1 MEINMRRD
9 IKKGMKKAAIGIMAA
24 TMLTVMAA
32 PVSVLPV
39 SAATVTRGS
48 YDFSN
53 MVVRRVWFN
62 TNDPVFLIDDY
73 ERVWL
78 DNNVNVLATGNATD
92 AKTTS
97 NLMAPMKNMFAYIG
111 ADYKENG
118 DNITITMND
127 TTVKLKIGSSDVE
140 INGKVTSG
148 ALTDEQIPAKVNVK
162 EKYADYNTFL
172 TEDYNVVYLPVA
184 YVLNIFGADMYKDG
198 KMSDSF
204 YAAVPVMKTESVPS
218 YETSSKGY
226 GMRYDALLEGTLD
239 VTTSVAD
246 LIVAL
251 QNEDG
256 GFQVLPDNYEMSQ
269 KETGL
274 GSMKDV
280 SSVYNGATTA
290 ELKYLAKYITANKPE
305 DSKYQDAFVKG
316 IKYLLT
322 TQRDNGGW
330 SMNPGSG
337 SGFNANIEVGNKA
350 MTEVLTL
357 LSDIAILN
365 NQDYVFARKAMNVDE
380 IKSAVE
386 KGNDFIVKS
395 QISNNNKKSGWATQ
409 YDKSGNVTMGHT
421 YERESVSSYTTKD
434 VIDYLMTIHNPSQDI
449 KDAVESAYSWLKDV
463 KIADKEQKVV
473 KDTSMNNGFDVYLV
487 DGSGT
492 WASNYVYDKATDSY
506 RPLYS
511 DVDPTR
517 ADQKY
522 VNVYELYNLDGNS
535 VGNNKINNKDLI
547 LYSTRTTVS
556 YYDNNLADELIAT
569 GYDEWKSYLANGFP
583 EIPKDPADSPDNN
596 GGSDNGNNADNSQN
610 KDTPQTP
617 SESGNA
623 EVSDNNTKTGDKA
636 PVGLL
641 AAVLAVSGLLA
652 GISVYAVRESKKRG
666 LIKDRKSVV

>member
-1 MEINMRRD
+1 MRRD

-148 ALTDEQIPAKVNVK
+148 TLTDEQIPAKVNVK

-269 KETGL
+269 NETGL

-305 DSKYQDAFVKG
+305 DSKYKDAFVKG

-330 SMNPGSG
+330 SMNPGSE

-434 VIDYLMTIHNPSQDI
+434 VIDYLMTIHNLSQDI

-463 KIADKEQKVV
+463 KIADKEQEVV

-641 AAVLAVSGLLA
+641 AAVLAVSGGLA
-652 GISVYAVRESKKRG
+652 CISVYAVRESKKRG
-666 LIKDRKSVV
+666 LIKK

>member
-1 MEINMRRD
+1 MRRD
-9 IKKGMKKAAIGIMAA
+9 IKKGMKKAAIGIVAA

-290 ELKYLAKYITANKPE
+290 ELKYLAKYITANKSE

-316 IKYLLT
+316 IKYILT
-322 TQRDNGGW
+322 TQHDNGGW

-641 AAVLAVSGLLA
+641 AAVLAVSGGLA

-666 LIKDRKSVV
+666 LIKK

>member
-1 MEINMRRD
+1 MRRD
-9 IKKGMKKAAIGIMAA
+9 IKKGMKKAAIGIVAA

-111 ADYKENG
+111 ADYTENG

-127 TTVKLKIGSSDVE
+127 TTVKLKIGSLDVE

-148 ALTDEQIPAKVNVK
+148 ALTDEHIPAKVNVK

-218 YETSSKGY
+218 YEISSKGY

-280 SSVYNGATTA
+280 SSVYNGATTS

-463 KIADKEQKVV
+463 KIADKEQEVV

-641 AAVLAVSGLLA
+641 AAILAVSGGLA

-666 LIKDRKSVV
+666 LIKK

>member
-1 MEINMRRD
+1 MRRD
-9 IKKGMKKAAIGIMAA
+9 IKKGMKKAAIGIVAA

-280 SSVYNGATTA
+280 SSVYNGATTS

-322 TQRDNGGW
+322 TQCDNGGW

-556 YYDNNLADELIAT
+556 YYDNNLAVELIAT

-641 AAVLAVSGLLA
+641 AAVLAVSGGLA

-666 LIKDRKSVV
+666 LIKK

>member
-1 MEINMRRD
+1 MRRD
-9 IKKGMKKAAIGIMAA
+9 IKKGMKKVAIGIVAA

-322 TQRDNGGW
+322 TQCDNGGW

-641 AAVLAVSGLLA
+641 AAVLAVSGGLA

-666 LIKDRKSVV
+666 LIKK

>member
-1 MEINMRRD
+1 MRRD
-9 IKKGMKKAAIGIMAA
+9 IKKGMKKAAIGIVAA

-305 DSKYQDAFVKG
+305 DSKYKDAFVKG

-330 SMNPGSG
+330 SMNPGSE

-617 SESGNA
+617 SESANA

-636 PVGLL
+636 PVSLL
-641 AAVLAVSGLLA
+641 AAVLAVSGGLA
-652 GISVYAVRESKKRG
+652 CISVYAVKESKKRG
-666 LIKDRKSVV
+666 LIKK

>member
-1 MEINMRRD
+1 MRRD
-9 IKKGMKKAAIGIMAA
+9 IKKGMKKAAIGIVAA

-148 ALTDEQIPAKVNVK
+148 ELTDEQIPAKVNVK

-226 GMRYDALLEGTLD
+226 GMRYDALFEGTLD

-269 KETGL
+269 KKTGL

-280 SSVYNGATTA
+280 SSVYNGATTS

-322 TQRDNGGW
+322 TQHDNGGW

-641 AAVLAVSGLLA
+641 AAVLAVSGGLA
-652 GISVYAVRESKKRG
+652 CISVYAVRESKKRG
-666 LIKDRKSVV
+666 LIKK

>member
-1 MEINMRRD
+1 MRRD
-9 IKKGMKKAAIGIMAA
+9 IKKGMKKAAIGIVAA

-111 ADYKENG
+111 ADYKEDG

-184 YVLNIFGADMYKDG
+184 YVLNIFGVDMYKDG

-280 SSVYNGATTA
+280 SSVYNGATTS

-463 KIADKEQKVV
+463 KIADKEQEVV

-583 EIPKDPADSPDNN
+583 EIPKDPVDSPDNN

-641 AAVLAVSGLLA
+641 AAVLAVSGGLA

-666 LIKDRKSVV
+666 LIKK

>member
-1 MEINMRRD
+1 MRRD
-9 IKKGMKKAAIGIMAA
+9 IKKGMKKAAIGIVAA

-280 SSVYNGATTA
+280 SSVYNGATTS

-641 AAVLAVSGLLA
+641 AAVLAVSGGLA

-666 LIKDRKSVV
+666 LIKK

>member
-1 MEINMRRD
+1 MRRD
-9 IKKGMKKAAIGIMAA
+9 IKKGMKKAAIGIVAA

-641 AAVLAVSGLLA
+641 AAVLAVSGGLA
-652 GISVYAVRESKKRG
+652 CISVYAVRESKKRG
-666 LIKDRKSVV
+666 LIKK

>member
-1 MEINMRRD
+1 MRRD
-9 IKKGMKKAAIGIMAA
+9 IKKGMKKAAIGIVAA

-204 YAAVPVMKTESVPS
+204 YAAVPVMRTESVPS

-330 SMNPGSG
+330 SMNPGSE

-641 AAVLAVSGLLA
+641 AAVLAVSGGLA
-652 GISVYAVRESKKRG
+652 CISVYAVRESKKRG
-666 LIKDRKSVV
+666 LIKK

>member
-1 MEINMRRD
+1 MRRD
-9 IKKGMKKAAIGIMAA
+9 IKKGMKKAAIGIVAA

-148 ALTDEQIPAKVNVK
+148 ALTDEQIPAKVDVK
-162 EKYADYNTFL
+162 EKYADFNTFL

-316 IKYLLT
+316 INYLLT
-322 TQRDNGGW
+322 TQHDNGGW

-641 AAVLAVSGLLA
+641 AAVLAVSGGLA

-666 LIKDRKSVV
+666 LIKK

>member
-1 MEINMRRD
+1 MRRD
-9 IKKGMKKAAIGIMAA
+9 IKKGMKKAAIGIVAA

-162 EKYADYNTFL
+162 EKYADFNTFL

-239 VTTSVAD
+239 VTISVAD

-330 SMNPGSG
+330 SMNPGSE

-641 AAVLAVSGLLA
+641 AAVLAVSGGLA

-666 LIKDRKSVV
+666 LIKK

>member
-1 MEINMRRD
+1 MRRD
-9 IKKGMKKAAIGIMAA
+9 IKKGMKKAAIGIVAA

-218 YETSSKGY
+218 YGTSSKGY

-322 TQRDNGGW
+322 TQHDNGGW

-641 AAVLAVSGLLA
+641 AAVLAVSGGLA

-666 LIKDRKSVV
+666 LIKK

>member
-1 MEINMRRD
+1 MRRD

-32 PVSVLPV
+32 PVSVLPI

-184 YVLNIFGADMYKDG
+184 YVLYIFGADMYKDG

-330 SMNPGSG
+330 SMNPGSE

-556 YYDNNLADELIAT
+556 YYDNDLADELIAT

-641 AAVLAVSGLLA
+641 AAVLAVSGGLA
-652 GISVYAVRESKKRG
+652 CISVYAVKESKKRG
-666 LIKDRKSVV
+666 LIKK

>member
-1 MEINMRRD
+1 MRRD
-9 IKKGMKKAAIGIMAA
+9 IKKGMKKAAIGIVAA

-226 GMRYDALLEGTLD
+226 GMRYDVLLEGTLD

-280 SSVYNGATTA
+280 SSVYNGATTS

-322 TQRDNGGW
+322 TQHDNGGW

-449 KDAVESAYSWLKDV
+449 KDAVESAYSWLKNV

-535 VGNNKINNKDLI
+535 VGNNRINNKDLI

-641 AAVLAVSGLLA
+641 AAVLAVSGGLA
-652 GISVYAVRESKKRG
+652 CISVYAVRESKKRG
-666 LIKDRKSVV
+666 LIKK

>member
-1 MEINMRRD
+1 MRRD
-9 IKKGMKKAAIGIMAA
+9 IKKGMKKAAIGIVAA

-111 ADYKENG
+111 ADYKEDG

-280 SSVYNGATTA
+280 SSVYNGATTS

-463 KIADKEQKVV
+463 KIADKEQEVV

-492 WASNYVYDKATDSY
+492 WASNYVYDKANDSY

-522 VNVYELYNLDGNS
+522 VNVYDLYNLDGNS

-583 EIPKDPADSPDNN
+583 KIPKDPADSPDNN

-641 AAVLAVSGLLA
+641 AAVLAVSGGLA

-666 LIKDRKSVV
+666 LIKK

>member
-9 IKKGMKKAAIGIMAA
+9 IKKGMKKAAIGIVAA

-280 SSVYNGATTA
+280 SSVYNGATTS

-322 TQRDNGGW
+322 TQHDNGGW

-641 AAVLAVSGLLA
+641 AAVLAVSGGLA
-652 GISVYAVRESKKRG
+652 CISVYAVRESKKRG
-666 LIKDRKSVV
+666 LIKK

>member
-1 MEINMRRD
+1 MRRD
-9 IKKGMKKAAIGIMAA
+9 IKKGMKKAAIGIVAA

-127 TTVKLKIGSSDVE
+127 TTVKLKIDSSDVE

-226 GMRYDALLEGTLD
+226 GMRYDALLKGTLD

-280 SSVYNGATTA
+280 SSVYNGATTS

-322 TQRDNGGW
+322 TQHNNGGW

-337 SGFNANIEVGNKA
+337 NGFNANIEVGNKA

-380 IKSAVE
+380 IKSAVQ
-386 KGNDFIVKS
+386 KGNEFIVKS

-463 KIADKEQKVV
+463 KIADKEQEVV

-641 AAVLAVSGLLA
+641 AAVLAVSGGLA

-666 LIKDRKSVV
+666 LIKK

>member
-1 MEINMRRD
+1 MRRD
-9 IKKGMKKAAIGIMAA
+9 IKKGMKKAAIGIVAA

-32 PVSVLPV
+32 PVSVLSV

-274 GSMKDV
+274 GGMKDV
-280 SSVYNGATTA
+280 SSVYNGATTS

-322 TQRDNGGW
+322 TQHDNGGW

-641 AAVLAVSGLLA
+641 AAVLAVSGGLA
-652 GISVYAVRESKKRG
+652 CISVYAVRESKKRG
-666 LIKDRKSVV
+666 LIKK

>member
-1 MEINMRRD
+1 MRRD
-9 IKKGMKKAAIGIMAA
+9 IKKGMKKAAIGIVAA

-162 EKYADYNTFL
+162 EKYADFNTFL

-280 SSVYNGATTA
+280 SSVYNGATTS

-322 TQRDNGGW
+322 TQHDNGGW

-617 SESGNA
+617 SESENA

-641 AAVLAVSGLLA
+641 AAVLAVSGGLA
-652 GISVYAVRESKKRG
+652 CISVYAVRESKKRG
-666 LIKDRKSVV
+666 LIKK

>member
-1 MEINMRRD
+1 MRRD
-9 IKKGMKKAAIGIMAA
+9 IKKGMKKAAIGIVAA

-198 KMSDSF
+198 RMSDSF

-280 SSVYNGATTA
+280 SSVYNGATTS

-322 TQRDNGGW
+322 TQHDNGGW

-641 AAVLAVSGLLA
+641 AAVLAVSGGLA

-666 LIKDRKSVV
+666 LIKK

>member
-1 MEINMRRD
+1 MRRD
-9 IKKGMKKAAIGIMAA
+9 IKKGMKKAAIGIVAA

-226 GMRYDALLEGTLD
+226 GMRHDALLEGTLD

-269 KETGL
+269 KKTGL

-280 SSVYNGATTA
+280 SSVYNGATTS

-322 TQRDNGGW
+322 TQHDNGGW

-641 AAVLAVSGLLA
+641 AAVLAVSGGLA
-652 GISVYAVRESKKRG
+652 CISVYAVRESKKRG
-666 LIKDRKSVV
+666 LIKK

>member
-1 MEINMRRD
+1 MRRD
-9 IKKGMKKAAIGIMAA
+9 IKKGMKKAAIGIVAA

-111 ADYKENG
+111 ADYKEDG

-148 ALTDEQIPAKVNVK
+148 ALTDERIPAKVNVK

-280 SSVYNGATTA
+280 SSVYNGATTS

-463 KIADKEQKVV
+463 KIADKEQEVV

-492 WASNYVYDKATDSY
+492 WASNYVYDKANDSY

-641 AAVLAVSGLLA
+641 AAVLAVSGGLA

-666 LIKDRKSVV
+666 LIKK

>member
-1 MEINMRRD
+1 MRRD
-9 IKKGMKKAAIGIMAA
+9 IKKGMKKAAIGIVAA

-127 TTVKLKIGSSDVE
+127 TTVKLKIGSSEVE

-322 TQRDNGGW
+322 TQHDNGGW
-330 SMNPGSG
+330 SMNPGSE

-610 KDTPQTP
+610 KDTPQSP

-636 PVGLL
+636 PVDLL
-641 AAVLAVSGLLA
+641 AAVLAVSGGLA

-666 LIKDRKSVV
+666 LIKK

>member
-9 IKKGMKKAAIGIMAA
+9 IKKGMKKAAIGIVAA

-162 EKYADYNTFL
+162 EKYADFNTFL

-239 VTTSVAD
+239 VNTSVAD

-280 SSVYNGATTA
+280 SSVYNGATTS

-322 TQRDNGGW
+322 TQHDNGGW

-617 SESGNA
+617 SESGNT

-641 AAVLAVSGLLA
+641 AAVLAVSGGLA
-652 GISVYAVRESKKRG
+652 CISVYAVRESKKRG
-666 LIKDRKSVV
+666 LIKK

>member
-9 IKKGMKKAAIGIMAA
+9 IKKGMKKAAIGIVAA

-280 SSVYNGATTA
+280 SSVYNGATTS

-322 TQRDNGGW
+322 TQHDNGGW

-386 KGNDFIVKS
+386 KGNDFIIKS

-641 AAVLAVSGLLA
+641 AAVLAVSGGLA

-666 LIKDRKSVV
+666 LIKK

>member
-1 MEINMRRD
+1 MRRD
-9 IKKGMKKAAIGIMAA
+9 IKKGMKKAAIGIVAA

-239 VTTSVAD
+239 GTTSVAD

-305 DSKYQDAFVKG
+305 DSKYQVAFVKG

-330 SMNPGSG
+330 SMNPGSE

-641 AAVLAVSGLLA
+641 AAVLAVSGGLA

-666 LIKDRKSVV
+666 LIKK

>member
-1 MEINMRRD
+1 MRRD
-9 IKKGMKKAAIGIMAA
+9 IKKGMKKAAIGIVAA

-280 SSVYNGATTA
+280 SSVYNGATTS

-322 TQRDNGGW
+322 TQHDNGGW

-386 KGNDFIVKS
+386 KGSDFIVKS

-434 VIDYLMTIHNPSQDI
+434 VIEYLMTIHNPSQDI

-641 AAVLAVSGLLA
+641 AAVLAVSGGLA
-652 GISVYAVRESKKRG
+652 CISVYAVRESKKRG
-666 LIKDRKSVV
+666 LIKK

>member
-1 MEINMRRD
+1 MRRD
-9 IKKGMKKAAIGIMAA
+9 IKKGMKKAAIGIVAA

-78 DNNVNVLATGNATD
+78 DDNVNVLATGNATD

-330 SMNPGSG
+330 SMNPGSE

-641 AAVLAVSGLLA
+641 AAVLAVSGGLA

-666 LIKDRKSVV
+666 LIKK

>member
-1 MEINMRRD
+1 MRRD

-184 YVLNIFGADMYKDG
+184 YVLYIFGADMYKDG

-330 SMNPGSG
+330 SMNPGSE

-641 AAVLAVSGLLA
+641 AAVLAVSGGLA
-652 GISVYAVRESKKRG
+652 CISVYAVRESKKRG
-666 LIKDRKSVV
+666 LIKK

>member
-1 MEINMRRD
+1 MRRD
-9 IKKGMKKAAIGIMAA
+9 IKKGMKKAAIGIVAA

-111 ADYKENG
+111 ADYKEDG

-127 TTVKLKIGSSDVE
+127 TTVKLKIGSLDVE

-246 LIVAL
+246 LIVSL

-280 SSVYNGATTA
+280 SSVYNGATTS

-322 TQRDNGGW
+322 TQHNNGGW

-434 VIDYLMTIHNPSQDI
+434 VIDYLMTIHNPSPDI

-463 KIADKEQKVV
+463 KIADKEQEVV

-641 AAVLAVSGLLA
+641 AAVLAVSGGLA
-652 GISVYAVRESKKRG
+652 CISVYAVRESKKRG
-666 LIKDRKSVV
+666 LIKK

>member
-1 MEINMRRD
+1 MRRD
-9 IKKGMKKAAIGIMAA
+9 IKKGMKKAAIGIVAA

-62 TNDPVFLIDDY
+62 THDPVFLIDDY

-140 INGKVTSG
+140 INGKATSG

-204 YAAVPVMKTESVPS
+204 YAAVPVMKTETVPS

-280 SSVYNGATTA
+280 SSVYNGATTS

-322 TQRDNGGW
+322 TQHDNGGW

-641 AAVLAVSGLLA
+641 AAVLAVSGGLA
-652 GISVYAVRESKKRG
+652 GISVYAVKESKKRG
-666 LIKDRKSVV
+666 LIKK

>member
-1 MEINMRRD
+1 MRRD
-9 IKKGMKKAAIGIMAA
+9 IKKGMKKAAIGIVAA

-111 ADYKENG
+111 ADYKEDG

-280 SSVYNGATTA
+280 SSVYNGATTS
-290 ELKYLAKYITANKPE
+290 ELKYLAKYIIANKPE

-463 KIADKEQKVV
+463 KIADKEQEVV
-473 KDTSMNNGFDVYLV
+473 KDTSMNNGFDVYLI

-569 GYDEWKSYLANGFP
+569 AYDEWKSYLANGFP

-641 AAVLAVSGLLA
+641 AAVLAVSGGLA

-666 LIKDRKSVV
+666 LIKK

>member
-1 MEINMRRD
+1 MRRD
-9 IKKGMKKAAIGIMAA
+9 IKKGMKKAAIGIVAA

-226 GMRYDALLEGTLD
+226 GMRYDALLGGTLD

-280 SSVYNGATTA
+280 SSVYNGATTS

-322 TQRDNGGW
+322 TQHDNGGW

-386 KGNDFIVKS
+386 KGNDFIIKS

-641 AAVLAVSGLLA
+641 AAVLAVSGGLA
-652 GISVYAVRESKKRG
+652 CISVYAVRESKKRG
-666 LIKDRKSVV
+666 LIKK

>member
-1 MEINMRRD
+1 MRRD
-9 IKKGMKKAAIGIMAA
+9 IKKGMKKAAIGIVAA

-280 SSVYNGATTA
+280 SSVYNGATTS

-322 TQRDNGGW
+322 TQHDNGGW

-337 SGFNANIEVGNKA
+337 SGFNANIEVGNRA

-641 AAVLAVSGLLA
+641 AAVLAVSGGLA
-652 GISVYAVRESKKRG
+652 CISVYAVKESKKRG
-666 LIKDRKSVV
+666 LIKK

>member
-1 MEINMRRD
+1 MRRD
-9 IKKGMKKAAIGIMAA
+9 IKKGMKKAAIGIVAA

-280 SSVYNGATTA
+280 SSVYNGATTS

-322 TQRDNGGW
+322 TQHDNGGW

-365 NQDYVFARKAMNVDE
+365 NQDYVFARKAMDVDE

-641 AAVLAVSGLLA
+641 AAVLAVSGGLA
-652 GISVYAVRESKKRG
+652 GISVYVVRESKKRG
-666 LIKDRKSVV
+666 LIKK